1 MKRILKIVGII
12 VLILVVFLIA
22 APFLFKGT
30 IEKQVKKAIN
40 KNVNASVEWSD
51 LGLSLFSSF
60 PDARLKLEDISV
72 INKAPFEGDTLVSA
86 KTLFLDMGIPQLF
99 KSGDSPLS
107 INELGLE
114 EAFVNIE
121 VNEEGVANYDI
132 AIESDKTEE
141 KEDSDDALTL
151 NISHYEIKNSRIN
164 YLDESSKMFLRLKE
178 FNHEGKGD
186 FSTAVST
193 LSTKTDGLLS
203 FKMGESE
210 YFENTALHLDADI
223 KMDLDN
229 MKFSFEDNK
238 ALINQ
243 LELIFEG
250 YVQVNED
257 NQEMDISFNTP
268 TSDFKNFLGVIPKEY
283 ISGLDQVE
291 TSGDFDVDGRIY
303 GVMDEE
309 HIAKMDIAVSSE
321 NAYFKFPDLPKAVQ
335 HINFNAILK
344 NETGLMKDMNLALP
358 KLTFTIDQDV
368 FSANGNF
375 KDLMGNIL
383 IDIAAKGRLNLANID
398 QAYPFEMDMDL
409 NGILNADMTTSF
421 AMDDLEK
428 ERYERIASS
437 GSASLR
443 DFRYTSEEMANPVE
457 ISKAA
462 LQFNPKTVNLEE
474 FSMKTGQ
481 TDAHLS
487 GTIQNLMGYLFKDQ
501 PIKGNFNLNSQTFA
515 VSDFMVSDSNEEKK
529 EESETSKTDKKAIA
543 SSEEAIKIPSF
554 LDVSL
559 NFTADKVLYD
569 NLTLANAKGGLRIK
583 DEKASLENITADIF
597 GGSIGINGSVET
609 KTETPKFDMA
619 LSLNKIGITQSLNEM
634 ELLKSLAPIAQ
645 AFVGDLTTEINLNG
659 DLTKDLAP
667 IYSSLTGSG
676 IAEILNATVQEDR
689 LPFVSNLNDRLNF
702 VNFDKLDLKD
712 LSTKFSFEDGGVN
725 FQPFTFNI
733 RKDIKAEIKGRHT
746 FNNELDYRMDLDV
759 PAKYLGRDVS
769 SQLAK
774 LTKTDLEN
782 MKIDLP
788 ISVTGQI
795 KNPKINVDIKAATQV
810 LVDEIVEKQKQDLKD
825 KAKDKGR
832 EFLEGIFGGGET
844 EEETQEPDSLSEG
857 EKDKPA
863 ENEKTKEEER
873 KEKARNALENIFG
886 KKKEENKDK
895 E

>member
-12 VLILVVFLIA
+12 VLILVVFLMA

-40 KNVNASVEWSD
+40 NNVNASVEWSD

-60 PDARLKLEDISV
+60 PDARLKLEGISV

-107 INELGLE
+107 INELGLDG
-114 EAFVNIE
+114 ALVNVKVSE
-121 VNEEGVANYDI
+121 DGAANYDI
-132 AIESDKTEE
+132 AKESDEVENDEE
-141 KEDSDDALTL
+141 SGDAFTL
-151 NISHYEIKNSRIN
+151 DVRHYEIKNSRIN

-193 LSTKTDGLLS
+193 LSTKTNGLLS
-203 FKMGESE
+203 FKMDESE

-291 TSGDFDVDGRIY
+291 TSGNFDVDGRLY

-309 HIAKMDIAVSSE
+309 HIPKMDIAVSSE

-409 NGILNADMTTSF
+409 DGILNADMTASF

-428 ERYERIASS
+428 ERYERITSS
-437 GSASLR
+437 GSASLKN
-443 DFRYTSEEMANPVE
+443 FSYTSEEMANPVE

-462 LQFNPKTVNLEE
+462 LQFNPKTVNLQE

-501 PIKGNFNLNSQTFA
+501 PIKGNFNLKSQTFA
-515 VSDFMVSDSNEEKK
+515 VSDFMVSDSDEEKEK
-529 EESETSKTDKKAIA
+529 EEEDEASKTEKKTLTS

-645 AFVGDLTTEINLNG
+645 AFVGDLTTQINLNG

-676 IAEILNATVQEDR
+676 IAEILNATVQEDK
-689 LPFVSNLNDRLNF
+689 LSFVSNLNDRLNF
-702 VNFDKLDLKD
+702 INFDKLDLKD

-725 FQPFTFNI
+725 FEPFNFNLH
-733 RKDIKAEIKGRHT
+733 KDIKAEIKGRHT
-746 FNNELDYRMDLDV
+746 FNNELDYVMDLDV
-759 PAKYLGRDVS
+759 PAKYLGSDVS

-774 LTKTDLEN
+774 LTKSDLEN

-788 ISVTGQI
+788 VTVSGQLKKPKISV
-795 KNPKINVDIKAATQV
+795 DIEGATKV
-810 LVDEIVEKQKQDLKD
+810 LVDKIVQEQKKDLED
-825 KAKDKGR
+825 KAKEKGK
-832 EFLEGIFGGGET
+832 EFLEGLFGDGKEEET
-844 EEETQEPDSLSEG
+844 EETDNSSAE

-863 ENEKTKEEER
+863 EKEKTKEEER

-886 KKKEENKDK
+886 KKEEKK
-895 E
+895 